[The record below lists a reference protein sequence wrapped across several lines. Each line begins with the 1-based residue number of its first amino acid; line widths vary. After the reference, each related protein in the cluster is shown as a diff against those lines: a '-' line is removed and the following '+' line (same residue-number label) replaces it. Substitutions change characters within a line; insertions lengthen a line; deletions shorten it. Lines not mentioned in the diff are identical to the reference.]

1 MAPFLRNHAPD
12 IAAMDLLVVS
22 TIGFDLLYALVI
34 IRLQRRDPVWI
45 NVTTL
50 PTAEWIARQITA
62 AFPGMASFRTA
73 LSLDGTLP
81 RGGWLLIVGIA
92 D

>member
-34 IRLQRRDPVWI
+34 IQLQRQNGLR
-45 NVTTL
+45 
-50 PTAEWIARQITA
+50 AK
-62 AFPGMASFRTA
+62 
-73 LSLDGTLP
+73 
-81 RGGWLLIVGIA
+81 
-92 D
+92 

>member
-12 IAAMDLLVVS
+12 IAAMDLLVVP

-34 IRLQRRDPVWI
+34 IRL
-45 NVTTL
+45 L
-50 PTAEWIARQITA
+50 
-62 AFPGMASFRTA
+62 RTA

>member
-12 IAAMDLLVVS
+12 IAAMDLLVVP

-45 NVTTL
+45 NVTTH
-50 PTAEWIARQITA
+50 PTAEWIAR
-62 AFPGMASFRTA
+62 PNN
-73 LSLDGTLP
+73 
-81 RGGWLLIVGIA
+81 GGVPLEWLLFALHCLLTEPCLGA
-92 D
+92 DGCP

>member
-12 IAAMDLLVVS
+12 IAAMDLLVVP
-22 TIGFDLLYALVI
+22 TIGFDLLYALCSVET
-34 IRLQRRDPVWI
+34 R
-45 NVTTL
+45 
-50 PTAEWIARQITA
+50 
-62 AFPGMASFRTA
+62 PGSMASFRTA

-81 RGGWLLIVGIA
+81 RGGWLLIVGLA

>member
-1 MAPFLRNHAPD
+1 
-12 IAAMDLLVVS
+12 MDLLVVP
-22 TIGFDLLYALVI
+22 TIGDLLYALVI
-34 IRLQRRDPVWI
+34 IQLQRRDPVWI

-73 LSLDGTLP
+73 LSLDGTCL
-81 RGGWLLIVGIA
+81 GA
-92 D
+92 DGCP